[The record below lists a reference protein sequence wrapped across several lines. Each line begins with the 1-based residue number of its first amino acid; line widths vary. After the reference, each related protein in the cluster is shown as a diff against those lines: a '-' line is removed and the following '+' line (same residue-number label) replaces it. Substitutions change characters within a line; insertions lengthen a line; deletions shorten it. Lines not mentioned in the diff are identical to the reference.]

1 MSWSLCWERW
11 PAQQGRG
18 VKPLTNAIDN
28 DSYLW
33 SYVAMYICVC
43 HAVNERRIE
52 RAVDEGVT
60 SIKGLCMATRA
71 GTCCG
76 KCLPEA
82 KRHLE
87 QTLKQRV
94 VEIEDVA

>member
-1 MSWSLCWERW
+1 
-11 PAQQGRG
+11 
-18 VKPLTNAIDN
+18 
-28 DSYLW
+28 
-33 SYVAMYICVC
+33 MYICVC

-52 RAVDEGVT
+52 QAVTEEGVR

-82 KRHLE
+82 KTRLDQALVRHVSMADAE
-87 QTLKQRV
+87 C
-94 VEIEDVA
+94 AA

>member
-1 MSWSLCWERW
+1 
-11 PAQQGRG
+11 
-18 VKPLTNAIDN
+18 
-28 DSYLW
+28 
-33 SYVAMYICVC
+33 MYICVC

-52 RAVDEGVT
+52 QAVAEDGVR

-82 KRHLE
+82 KSRLNEALARHVPMVSAE
-87 QTLKQRV
+87 RV
-94 VEIEDVA
+94 A

>member
-1 MSWSLCWERW
+1 
-11 PAQQGRG
+11 
-18 VKPLTNAIDN
+18 
-28 DSYLW
+28 
-33 SYVAMYICVC
+33 MYICVC

-52 RAVDEGVT
+52 QAVAEDGVR

-82 KRHLE
+82 KSRLNEALARHVPMMSAE
-87 QTLKQRV
+87 RV
-94 VEIEDVA
+94 A